1 MTELGL
7 KCKVYYKHNCIGELD
22 IVDVQSTN
30 FKFPNN
36 EIIIDHLSLKSNR
49 CSPHSVAHSIA
60 SSSVL
65 CKLES
70 SDEHSELYDMYIDCI
85 KELKTGVVLLGEEEV
100 HLVAMVS
107 KYRNCACFW
116 CYAVP
121 SGLYS
126 VCLRM
131 LDLRCLWIVLDL
143 DETLIVGNTMKSF
156 NDRIASLRR
165 RIARETDPVR
175 KAEIFSEMVLYEEDQ
190 RLLKQYID
198 RDSVVENGNVYN
210 VQAEVV
216 TICESQKRIVRPVIR
231 LLDKSIVLTRINPEI
246 RDTSVLVRLRP
257 AWEDLRRHLHSKER
271 KRFEV
276 YVCTMAE
283 RYYALE
289 MWRLLDPEAHL
300 IDPKQISDRVIC
312 VKSGSRKSLHSVFQD
327 KKFHS
332 EMTMVIDDRLKVW
345 EDVDQPRVQVVPAFS
360 PYRAPQADIANGVP
374 VLCVARNVACNV
386 RGCFF
391 KEFDENLSE
400 RVSGLFYEGEVK
412 NLPSPPDVT
421 TYLMAEGG
429 WLVDGQGCDLSGPD
443 RQHTRQNSI
452 GQSTVGAVSV
462 GLSSHVMESKSKEAR
477 ERLESDQQNL
487 LEGSHPSVG
496 TGNQSYLVSSIFKGG
511 KEELLPPSM
520 YVEKLQEIGK
530 RCHLEVEYKFFVG
543 TGDNSQFSAEVFFGC
558 EKVGTGIGKTEN
570 DAQQK
575 AAEDAFQKIANGY
588 VSYVLA
594 HPEVI
599 NLEFN

>member
-7 KCKVYYKHNCIGELD
+7 KCKVFYEHNCVGEVN
-22 IVDVQSTN
+22 IVDVQGTD

-36 EIIIDHLSLKSNR
+36 EIIIHHLSVNSNR
-49 CSPHSVAHSIA
+49 CLPHSVAHSIA
-60 SSSVL
+60 SSSFL

-70 SDEHSELYDMYIDCI
+70 SEQHSELFHLYIDCI
-85 KELKTGVVLLGEEEV
+85 KELKTAVVLLGEEEV
-100 HLVAMVS
+100 HLVAMVC
-107 KYRNCACFW
+107 KYRNCPCFW

-143 DETLIVGNTMKSF
+143 DETLLVGNTMRSF
-156 NDRIASLRR
+156 KDKIASLRR
-165 RIARETDPVR
+165 RMTRETDPVR
-175 KAEIFSEMVLYEEDQ
+175 KSEIFSEMELYEEDQ

-216 TICESQKRIVRPVIR
+216 TMYESQKRILRPVIR
-231 LLDKSIVLTRINPEI
+231 LLDRSIVLTRINPEI

-283 RYYALE
+283 RNYALE
-289 MWRLLDPEAHL
+289 MWRLLDPEARL
-300 IDPKQISDRVIC
+300 IEPKQISTRVVC
-312 VKSGSRKSLHSVFQD
+312 VKSVSRKSLHSVFQD
-327 KKFHS
+327 QKFHS
-332 EMTMVIDDRLKVW
+332 EMAMVIDDRLKVW

-360 PYRAPQADIANGVP
+360 PYRAPQAETENAVP

-391 KEFDENLSE
+391 KEFDENLSR
-400 RVSGLFYEGEVK
+400 RVSGLFYEDEVK
-412 NLPSPPDVT
+412 NLPSPPDVR
-421 TYLMAEGG
+421 TYLMPEGG
-429 WLVDGQGCDLSGPD
+429 WLVDGQGCDLSGAD
-443 RQHTRQNSI
+443 SQHTHKNSL

-462 GLSSHVMESKSKEAR
+462 GLSLHVMESKSREAR
-477 ERLESDQQNL
+477 ERFESDQQNL
-487 LEGSHPSVG
+487 LEGSHPSG
-496 TGNQSYLVSSIFKGG
+496 TGNQSYRGSRNFEGG
-511 KEELLPPSM
+511 KEELLRPSM

-530 RCHLEVEYKFFVG
+530 RCHLEVEYKFSVG
-543 TGDNSQFSAEVFFGC
+543 TGDNLQFSAEVFFGC
-558 EKVGTGIGKTEN
+558 EKVGCGRGKTEK

-575 AAEDAFQKIANGY
+575 AAGDALQKLGNKC
-588 VSYVLA
+588 VSYVSS
-594 HPEVI
+594 HPEAI
-599 NLEFN
+599 NLD